1 MNNSAVGLRT
11 DDLRARANREMLKRL
26 KASALA
32 AEAFAGI
39 MQGAAQTHAKRL
51 KKAAPAFVR
60 KLKDAVA
67 INGEQAS
74 AEVMALA
81 VHAR

>member
-1 MNNSAVGLRT
+1 
-11 DDLRARANREMLKRL
+11 
-26 KASALA
+26 
-32 AEAFAGI
+32 

-51 KKAAPAFVR
+51 KKAAQVFVR
-60 KLKDAVA
+60 KLKDAAA

-81 VHAR
+81 AYAR